1 MSDGLETPGDRSV
14 VAGRTK
20 HGELTIDQLAGLAP
34 GLGRI
39 MREIGERYWLLYYA
53 AQGGNWD
60 LAHYA
65 FRGMRKLFKTG
76 GLTRPNMAGALVAYD
91 EKWLTPL
98 GDALTAHDWAAFDAA
113 YSAATDEANRVHVGL
128 GYGYIVWKLPATPPQ
143 HLTLTDVSV
152 PPPSH
157 DGADGS

>member
-1 MSDGLETPGDRSV
+1 MSEGVDTPGGGSV

-65 FRGMRKLFKTG
+65 FRGMRKMFKTG
-76 GLTRPNMAGALVAYD
+76 ALTRPKMAGALDAYD
-91 EKWLTPL
+91 EKWLAPL
-98 GDALTAHDWAAFDAA
+98 GNAITARDWTAFDAA
-113 YSAATDEANRVHVGL
+113 YTAATDEANRVHVGL
-128 GYGYIVWKLPATPPQ
+128 GYGYIEWKLPATPPP
-143 HLTLTDVSV
+143 HLTLTEV
-152 PPPSH
+152 PPPAPSRGGN
-157 DGADGS
+157 DAS